1 MFSSLE
7 KQHIKE
13 YIIIIIIIITDTI
26 RLFVGRL
33 MDGGYEYKIQSRE
46 RLKKAPFPW
55 HRNCFI

>member
-13 YIIIIIIIITDTI
+13 YIIIIIITDTI

-46 RLKKAPFPW
+46 RLKKAPFP
-55 HRNCFI
+55 

>member
-13 YIIIIIIIITDTI
+13 YIIIIIIITDTI

-46 RLKKAPFPW
+46 RLKKAPFP
-55 HRNCFI
+55 